1 MSLGISL
8 PWWGPPFKTRR
19 FRHKTPREK
28 QRWGT
33 PRWYVMEE
41 VKRKHFPS
49 LFMIS
54 FFPGQSLPVLCSRF
68 EISFPPRA
76 WPPNT
81 LKTGFELHNK
91 TSIPVGLFQKHPPPP
106 SFLSFSYFSVK
117 YLRPLFKKSRLWH
130 IYTISMFLEYSRCLI
145 FCIEVNRQTKTTNNR
160 FTSESKYEYLPVF
173 FPPLVFCTFSL
184 ILKILEGKTLSWKV
198 SSDTFFH
205 PPLLLLSVERVIGPL
220 SWLL

>member
-8 PWWGPPFKTRR
+8 PWWGPFKTRR

-41 VKRKHFPS
+41 VKRKHFSS
-49 LFMIS
+49 LSMIS

-76 WPPNT
+76 WPPPT

-130 IYTISMFLEYSRCLI
+130 ICTISMFLEYSRCLI

-173 FPPLVFCTFSL
+173 FPSLVFCTFFSYSQNP
-184 ILKILEGKTLSWKV
+184 I
-198 SSDTFFH
+198 
-205 PPLLLLSVERVIGPL
+205 
-220 SWLL
+220 